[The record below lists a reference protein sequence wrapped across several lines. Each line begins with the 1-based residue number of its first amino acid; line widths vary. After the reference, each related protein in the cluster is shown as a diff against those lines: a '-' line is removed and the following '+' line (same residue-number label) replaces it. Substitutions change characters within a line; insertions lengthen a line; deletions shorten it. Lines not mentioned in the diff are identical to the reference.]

1 MISNGASTRSDQ
13 PILEIGIL
21 TKGKPTLSM
30 VLVSLLLQELQNIRI
45 HIVDT
50 SETPVIKRDDV
61 MFALKLAF
69 DRHIACGYEY
79 LREKDR
85 AFSTGRLK
93 LLEALT
99 GRNICF
105 MDDDVVMPS
114 DTLAKIASFVQDAGE
129 YGYYAPF
136 CRNTGARSL
145 ASEEHQFSPGT
156 IFFQDELVRNVLLEY
171 YETTV
176 DVLDKK
182 RSREKVWEIAFL
194 SRLFPLLGRRC
205 VVQNDNVI
213 YHLDY
218 HERPKWDLLEPQ
230 LVRSSTT
237 MARDLVRKHAP
248 AVVAPGG

>member
-1 MISNGASTRSDQ
+1 MISNGASARSDR

-30 VLVSLLLQELQNIRI
+30 VLVSLLLQEFQSVRI

-79 LREKDR
+79 LRGKDR
-85 AFSTGRLK
+85 AFSMGRLK
-93 LLEALT
+93 LLEALQ

-114 DTLAKIASFVQDAGE
+114 DTLARIASFVQDAGE

-136 CRNTGARSL
+136 CRNTGVHNLSQ
-145 ASEEHQFSPGT
+145 EEHEFSPGT
-156 IFFQDELVRNVLLEY
+156 IFCQDELVRNILLEY

-218 HERPKWDLLEPQ
+218 HERPKWDMLEPQ
-230 LVRSSTT
+230 LVRNSAT
-237 MARDLVRKHAP
+237 MARDLVRRHAP
-248 AVVAPGG
+248 ALVAP

>member
-1 MISNGASTRSDQ
+1 MISNGASARSDR

-30 VLVSLLLQELQNIRI
+30 VLVSLLLQEFQSVRI

-79 LREKDR
+79 VREKDR
-85 AFSTGRLK
+85 AFSMGRLK
-93 LLEALT
+93 LLEALR

-114 DTLAKIASFVQDAGE
+114 DTLARIAGFVQDAGE

-136 CRNTGARSL
+136 CRNTGVHNL
-145 ASEEHQFSPGT
+145 AHEEHQFSPGT
-156 IFFQDELVRNVLLEY
+156 IFCQDELVRNILLEY

-218 HERPKWDLLEPQ
+218 HERPKWDMLEPQ
-230 LVRSSTT
+230 LVRNSAT

-248 AVVAPGG
+248 ALVAP